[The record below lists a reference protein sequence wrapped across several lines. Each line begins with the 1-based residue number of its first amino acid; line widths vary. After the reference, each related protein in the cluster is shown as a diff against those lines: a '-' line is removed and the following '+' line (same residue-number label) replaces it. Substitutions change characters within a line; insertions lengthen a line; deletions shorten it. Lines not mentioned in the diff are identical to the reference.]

1 MLVSSVHPV
10 IARRALFCTVCSFD
24 VLVSEMMGDHIVL
37 ACSMMGRVI
46 ALYVVAS
53 VSLVFPQCVVVS
65 ALIRL
70 IVFVARWCVFCM
82 CVE

>member
-1 MLVSSVHPV
+1 
-10 IARRALFCTVCSFD
+10 
-24 VLVSEMMGDHIVL
+24 MGDHIVL

-46 ALYVVAS
+46 ALYVVDS

-70 IVFVARWCVFCM
+70 IVFVARCCMFCI